1 MNSSTYFTTATAL
14 TMVALLGF
22 IISGFFPFLVD
33 FAFAIEGAAV
43 IIALTGLVALAF
55 VTIRTSLERVARL
68 Y

>member
-1 MNSSTYFTTATAL
+1 MNSSTFFTTATAL

-33 FAFAIEGAAV
+33 FAFAVEGAAV
-43 IIALTGLVALAF
+43 IIALSGLVALAF
-55 VTIRTSLERVARL
+55 VTVRSSLERVARL